1 MQRHGEAEVTSLD
14 PRDLRVDE
22 PQVGHYRTRLVRG
35 GPWCAVR
42 IFWLDPDNRD
52 TLDRAHKVGCT
63 VNGEPADPYAVWTY
77 CAGSPISE
85 AEYRYLRAVASTPGQ
100 PEATP
105 RRAIDPL
112 RSPITF

>member
-63 VNGEPADPYAVWTY
+63 VNGNPADPYATWTY